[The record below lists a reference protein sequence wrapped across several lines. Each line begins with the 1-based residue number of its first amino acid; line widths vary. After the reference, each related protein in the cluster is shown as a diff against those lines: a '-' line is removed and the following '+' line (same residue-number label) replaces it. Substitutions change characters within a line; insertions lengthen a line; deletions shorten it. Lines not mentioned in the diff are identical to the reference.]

1 MTSTDRSRRA
11 VMTHPVKGLLRLT
24 GTVLLGAGKITGT
37 VLRGAG
43 KITAGVIDAALV
55 CSAVGALRRSKM
67 RGVVKAAVKSAQKA
81 VGEMIEDILRSKSD
95 GKESDSLGDVLVKCF
110 IVLPLMMPVFL
121 VVGNMAF
128 VCELGAGTMTVAG
141 APGLVAFAGM
151 KYLRSKASP
160 LERREVNKLDKLMM
174 LARLVGIAA
183 PCAVLF
189 DGKGMDKLFDEVEA
203 EIDEEER
210 EAKRAREEARE
221 REESEGRGESGAR
234 GEGSEAAA

>member
-1 MTSTDRSRRA
+1 
-11 VMTHPVKGLLRLT
+11 MTHPVKDAASGLLRL
-24 GTVLLGAGKITGT
+24 TGT

-81 VGEMIEDILRSKSD
+81 VGEMIENIMRAKSD
-95 GKESDSLGDVLVKCF
+95 GKDCDSLGEVLVKCF
-110 IVLPLMMPVFL
+110 IVIPVMTPVFV

-128 VCELGAGTMTVAG
+128 VCELGAGTMAVAG
-141 APGLVAFAGM
+141 PPGLVAFAGM
-151 KYLRSKASP
+151 RYLRSKDSP
-160 LERREVNKLDKLMM
+160 LGRREVNKLDKLMT

-189 DGKGMDKLFDEVEA
+189 DGKGMSRLFDEVAA

-210 EAKRAREEARE
+210 EEARRAREEARE
-221 REESEGRGESGAR
+221 RESEEERGESGAR
-234 GEGSEAAA
+234 GEGAEAAV

>member
-1 MTSTDRSRRA
+1 
-11 VMTHPVKGLLRLT
+11 MTHPVKDAASGLLRL
-24 GTVLLGAGKITGT
+24 TGT

-81 VGEMIEDILRSKSD
+81 VGEMIENIMRAKSD
-95 GKESDSLGDVLVKCF
+95 GKDCDSLGEVLVKCF
-110 IVLPLMMPVFL
+110 IVIPVMTPVFI

-128 VCELGAGTMTVAG
+128 VCELGAGTMAVAG
-141 APGLVAFAGM
+141 PPGLVAFAGM
-151 KYLRSKASP
+151 RYLRSKDSP
-160 LERREVNKLDKLMM
+160 LGRREVNKLDKLMT

-183 PCAVLF
+183 PCAVLL
-189 DGKGMDKLFDEVEA
+189 DGKGMSRLFDEVAA

-210 EAKRAREEARE
+210 EEARRAREEAARE
-221 REESEGRGESGAR
+221 RESEEERGESGAR
-234 GEGSEAAA
+234 GEGGEAAA

>member
-1 MTSTDRSRRA
+1 
-11 VMTHPVKGLLRLT
+11 
-24 GTVLLGAGKITGT
+24 
-37 VLRGAG
+37 
-43 KITAGVIDAALV
+43 
-55 CSAVGALRRSKM
+55 
-67 RGVVKAAVKSAQKA
+67 
-81 VGEMIEDILRSKSD
+81 
-95 GKESDSLGDVLVKCF
+95 
-110 IVLPLMMPVFL
+110 
-121 VVGNMAF
+121 
-128 VCELGAGTMTVAG
+128 
-141 APGLVAFAGM
+141 M

>member
-1 MTSTDRSRRA
+1 
-11 VMTHPVKGLLRLT
+11 MTHPVKDAASGLLRL
-24 GTVLLGAGKITGT
+24 TGT

-81 VGEMIEDILRSKSD
+81 VGEMIGNIMRAKSD
-95 GKESDSLGDVLVKCF
+95 GKDCDSLGEVLVKCF
-110 IVLPLMMPVFL
+110 IVIPVMTPVFI

-128 VCELGAGTMTVAG
+128 VCELGAGTMAVAG
-141 APGLVAFAGM
+141 PPGLVAFAGM
-151 KYLRSKASP
+151 RYLRSKDSP
-160 LERREVNKLDKLMM
+160 LGRREVNKLDKLMT

-189 DGKGMDKLFDEVEA
+189 DGKGMSRLFDEVAA

-210 EAKRAREEARE
+210 EEARRAREEARE
-221 REESEGRGESGAR
+221 REREEERGESGAG
-234 GEGSEAAA
+234 GEGAEAAA

>member
-1 MTSTDRSRRA
+1 
-11 VMTHPVKGLLRLT
+11 MTHPVKDAASGLLRL
-24 GTVLLGAGKITGT
+24 TGT

-81 VGEMIEDILRSKSD
+81 VGEMIENIMRAKSD
-95 GKESDSLGDVLVKCF
+95 GKDCDSLGEVLVKCF
-110 IVLPLMMPVFL
+110 IVIPVMTPVFI

-128 VCELGAGTMTVAG
+128 VCELGAGTVAVAG
-141 APGLVAFAGM
+141 PPGLVAFAGM
-151 KYLRSKASP
+151 RYLRSKDSP
-160 LERREVNKLDKLMM
+160 LGRREVNKLDKLMT

-189 DGKGMDKLFDEVEA
+189 DGKGMNRLFDEVAA

-210 EAKRAREEARE
+210 EEARRAREEAARE
-221 REESEGRGESGAR
+221 RESEEERGESGAR
-234 GEGSEAAA
+234 GEGGEAAA

>member
-1 MTSTDRSRRA
+1 
-11 VMTHPVKGLLRLT
+11 MTHPVKDAASGLLRL
-24 GTVLLGAGKITGT
+24 TGT

-43 KITAGVIDAALV
+43 KITAGVVDAALV

-81 VGEMIEDILRSKSD
+81 VGEMIENIMRAKSD
-95 GKESDSLGDVLVKCF
+95 GKDCDSLGEVLVKCF
-110 IVLPLMMPVFL
+110 IVIPVMTPVFV

-128 VCELGAGTMTVAG
+128 VCELGAGTMAVAG
-141 APGLVAFAGM
+141 PPGLVAFAGM
-151 KYLRSKASP
+151 RYLRSKDSP
-160 LERREVNKLDKLMM
+160 LGRREVNKLDKLMT

-189 DGKGMDKLFDEVEA
+189 DGKGMNRLFDEVAA

-210 EAKRAREEARE
+210 EEARRAREEEARE
-221 REESEGRGESGAR
+221 RESEEERGESGAR
-234 GEGSEAAA
+234 GEGAEAAV